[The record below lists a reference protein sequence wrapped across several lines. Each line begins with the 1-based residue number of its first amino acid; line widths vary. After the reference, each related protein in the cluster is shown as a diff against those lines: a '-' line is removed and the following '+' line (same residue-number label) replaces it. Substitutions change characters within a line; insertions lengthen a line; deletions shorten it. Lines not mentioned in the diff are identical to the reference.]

1 MPRSIADGA
10 IVGVLRVLL
19 AGAWLGF
26 GYAALTAVLHPD
38 SLSERVT
45 GAVPLRI
52 DTFGAA
58 CFAISFTTQCTLGC
72 LAARRHAGGSR
83 P

>member
-1 MPRSIADGA
+1 VPRSIADGA
-10 IVGVLRVLL
+10 IAAGRLLL

-38 SLSERVT
+38 SLSRHVAR
-45 GAVPLRI
+45 AVPLRI

-58 CFAISFTTQCTLGC
+58 CFAVSFVTQCTLGC
-72 LAARRHAGGSR
+72 LAARRPRA
-83 P
+83 